1 MRLSLLPDYFLMSYL
16 LLAAILAGLVA
27 VAPFAI
33 DTYLPALP
41 LMAGDLEAP
50 IALVQASI
58 PAYLIGGALGQ
69 FVGGPLSDQI
79 GRKPVGLFGLSLYA
93 ASSIAIAFSQSVE
106 VLLLLRFTQAL
117 GGGSTTVIVAAIVR
131 DSLDGKSAARMMAL
145 IGLIMTSAP
154 LVAPAV
160 GSGMLWLSGWRSI
173 FVMLALYAS
182 LMFVL
187 FKWKVIESRP
197 RSGTFEARQLFGL
210 MLQNYGVVFRHRR
223 ALGYVFGMGF
233 GSATMF
239 VFLSTSAFSY
249 MEYFGVSEQLFP
261 VLFGANVIAMMI
273 MNRLGVLGLRWLEP
287 EILCRIGIVIL
298 FLMMVSLAVYVAQ
311 GEPHLM
317 GVVPFIVVGLGMMGL
332 MYPQGIASYLHFF
345 PQQAGAASALL
356 GILQFTL
363 GGVCGAL
370 VNWLHDGTLMP
381 MAAGMAI
388 TSFISISALFGLAGL
403 TGKQVH

>member
-1 MRLSLLPDYFLMSYL
+1 MTPLLQ
-16 LLAAILAGLVA
+16 AAILAGLVA

-41 LMAGDLEAP
+41 MMAGDLDAS

-58 PAYLIGGALGQ
+58 PAYLIGGAIGQ

-79 GRKPVGLFGLSLYA
+79 GRKPVGLFGLTVYGL
-93 ASSIAIAFSQSVE
+93 SSCAIAFTNSVE
-106 VLLLLRFTQAL
+106 MLLLLRFTQAL

-131 DSLDGKSAARMMAL
+131 DSQDGKSAARMMAL

-160 GSGMLWLSGWRSI
+160 GSGLLWLAGWRAI
-173 FVMLALYAS
+173 FVMLALYAL
-182 LMFVL
+182 LMFILLKWQVPETRQRNADFSAGVL
-187 FKWKVIESRP
+187 LR
-197 RSGTFEARQLFGL
+197 TTLH
-210 MLQNYGVVFRHRR
+210 NYGVVFRHRR

-239 VFLSTSAFSY
+239 MFLSTSAFAY
-249 MEYFGVSEQLFP
+249 MEYFGASEQQFP
-261 VLFGANVIAMMI
+261 LLFGANIVAMMI

-287 EILCRIGIVIL
+287 EILCRIGISAL
-298 FLMMVSLAVYVAQ
+298 LLAMLGLATYV
-311 GEPHLM
+311 LM
-317 GVVPFIVVGLGMMGL
+317 GDPQLYGVVLFIMAGLSMMGL

-363 GGVCGAL
+363 GALSGAI
-370 VNWLHDGTLMP
+370 VNALHDGSLVP
-381 MAAGMAI
+381 MAVGMA
-388 TSFISISALFGLAGL
+388 TTATISATLLFGLAGL
-403 TGKQVH
+403 TGKHAD